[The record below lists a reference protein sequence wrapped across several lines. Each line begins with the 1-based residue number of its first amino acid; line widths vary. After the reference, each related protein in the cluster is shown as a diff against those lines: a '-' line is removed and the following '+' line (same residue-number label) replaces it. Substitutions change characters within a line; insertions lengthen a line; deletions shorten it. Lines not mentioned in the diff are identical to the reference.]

1 MANTGAGSACLRCLA
16 GSGLR
21 VRVTKEVLY
30 SPGLDPDMKMVET
43 VVEGSWGVGECSG
56 SATRG
61 AATGLPPCCS
71 FFCLT

>member
-16 GSGLR
+16 GSGLS
-21 VRVTKEVLY
+21 VRVIKEVLY

-43 VVEGSWGVGECSG
+43 VVEGSLGVGEGSG
-56 SATRG
+56 LATKG
-61 AATGLPPCCS
+61 AATGFSPCS